1 MPNAFRRF
9 SLGTLLFTLAVVG
22 WGAYV
27 RATGSGA
34 GCGDHWPDCNGEL
47 IPRAPTTQTL
57 IEYAHRLTSGLSLLL
72 VVAVALWARRAAPR
86 GHVVR
91 RAAAWS
97 VGFMVLEAA
106 LGAGL
111 VLLKYVALDASVQ
124 RAIAMSLHLINTF
137 LLLGAMGTTVLHAHL
152 GDGRVALK
160 RSGGLS
166 ALTLGAALSVLVVG
180 VSGAIAALGDT
191 LQQLSVRGAFVD
203 ALIALRI
210 AHPVLAVAC
219 VVLLA
224 FLASAVWA
232 QRRDAHTRQAV
243 VTLTVLVLLQ
253 LCLGLVNVAL
263 KAPVWM
269 QLVHLLVA
277 DLVWLSL
284 VAVGRLALD
293 GRAASVPTPALWAPP
308 SSPPPEV
315 TQSPSRTA

>member
-1 MPNAFRRF
+1 MVTPLAFRRF
-9 SLGTLLFTLAVVG
+9 SLGTLLFTLAVVA

-47 IPRAPTTQTL
+47 IPRAPTLQTL
-57 IEYAHRLTSGLSLLL
+57 IEYAHRITSGLSLLL
-72 VVAVALWARRAAPR
+72 VVAVAVWAFRVVPA
-86 GHVVR
+86 GHMVR
-91 RAAAWS
+91 RAAVWA
-97 VGFMVLEAA
+97 VGFMLLEAA

-152 GDGRVALK
+152 GDGRVSLAKGGALA
-160 RSGGLS
+160 
-166 ALTLGAALSVLVVG
+166 ALTLSGALGLLVVG

-210 AHPVLAVAC
+210 AHPVLAVSC
-219 VVLLA
+219 VVLLSV
-224 FLASAVWA
+224 LASAVWA
-232 QRRDAHTRQAV
+232 RRSEPNTRRAV
-243 VTLTVLVLLQ
+243 VALTVLVLVQ
-253 LCLGLVNVAL
+253 LCLGLINVAL

-277 DLVWLSL
+277 DLVWLAL

-293 GRAASVPTPALWAPP
+293 ARFSGAIATQPLHEVPAAG
-308 SSPPPEV
+308 
-315 TQSPSRTA
+315 